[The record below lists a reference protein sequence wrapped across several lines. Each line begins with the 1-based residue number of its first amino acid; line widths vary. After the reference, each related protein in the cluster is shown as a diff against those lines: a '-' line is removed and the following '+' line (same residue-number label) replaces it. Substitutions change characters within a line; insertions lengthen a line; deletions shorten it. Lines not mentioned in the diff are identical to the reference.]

1 MSSPWIMRSQTDMN
15 TNREVWYNQGQ
26 QDETVRGRIQ
36 CELKERP
43 NGTQNHNKCG
53 LLICHLR
60 HGTNASISSQRLQ
73 RKRKGSINTPKRNYD
88 LFYKYTESI
97 IQLIMFIRYA
107 GSVAVWIRIRWLW
120 WFCCWCCWYWS
131 GAIGWNP
138 AAISLSLPSQ
148 NPFIQQTL
156 FHPSNQ
162 RRMGEKIS
170 QDGILYCGGW
180 VWIISKIPSRH
191 RWSSFRCERVA
202 YARIIWFNAVHK
214 VGFERLWAFVSTIH
228 ERCETAMRP
237 NKEWLI
243 KNEKR
248 KCDNRHDIIIMCF
261 CDSFSHS
268 PPFLSSRDCKQH
280 H

>member
-60 HGTNASISSQRLQ
+60 HGTNASTSSQRLQ

-120 WFCCWCCWYWS
+120 IILLLMLLILKWS
-131 GAIGWNP
+131 NRVESGCY
-138 AAISLSLPSQ
+138 LSVFAFTEPIHTANTLPSLKSKT
-148 NPFIQQTL
+148 NGWK
-156 FHPSNQ
+156 NQ
-162 RRMGEKIS
+162 PG
-170 QDGILYCGGW
+170 
-180 VWIISKIPSRH
+180 RH
-191 RWSSFRCERVA
+191 IVQWRVSVNN
-202 YARIIWFNAVHK
+202 F
-214 VGFERLWAFVSTIH
+214 
-228 ERCETAMRP
+228 
-237 NKEWLI
+237 
-243 KNEKR
+243 
-248 KCDNRHDIIIMCF
+248 
-261 CDSFSHS
+261 
-268 PPFLSSRDCKQH
+268 
-280 H
+280 